1 MNRKISVSD
10 VTIKLSGAALPFR
23 KKLELSKML
32 DSLGVGA
39 IELGP
44 VEKGREDILL
54 VKSISAAVREAV
66 IAIPARKDTLEESW
80 EALKDARSPRL
91 QFCAPL
97 SAVQMEYLFHKKPA
111 AMLDLIRETVSSAK
125 ELCSEVEFIA
135 EDFGRAES
143 EFLAQALE
151 AASESGA
158 TLVTLRDTAGNLL
171 PEEFAGKIA
180 GIKAMLP
187 DGVKLGVWCSNE
199 MFLADSC
206 AVAAVVAGADEIKV
220 SACDNSAV
228 SLKRF
233 ASIVKAREDACRAHT
248 GIKTTEIQR
257 QVERMKILCEFD
269 RKKPLASLEG
279 LSAENAS
286 SIPLSI
292 HDSRETIVKTALSLG
307 YDLEDEDAAN
317 VYEAFIRIASKNET
331 VSVKELEA
339 IIASVAFQAP
349 AAYSLDSYLVT
360 SGNTISSTCHL
371 RLKKGEDILESVCVG
386 DGPVDAAFE
395 AIEKLVD
402 RQYELDDFQIQSVTE
417 GREAMGEAVV
427 RLRYDGRVFSGRGIS
442 TDIVGSSIMAYLSAV
457 NKIVYEEQQ

>member
-10 VTIKLSGAALPFR
+10 VTMKLSGAALPFR

-32 DSLGVGA
+32 DSLGVGV

-54 VKSISAAVREAV
+54 VKSIAAAVKDAV
-66 IAIPARKDTLEESW
+66 IAIPVRKDTLGESW
-80 EALKDARSPRL
+80 EAIKDARSPRL

-97 SAVQMEYLFHKKPA
+97 SAVQMEYMFHKKPS
-111 AMLDLIRETVSSAK
+111 AMLDLIRETLSSAK
-125 ELCSEVEFIA
+125 EYCGEVEFIA
-135 EDFGRAES
+135 EDFGRAEN
-143 EFLAQALE
+143 EFLAQALA

-180 GIKAMLP
+180 EIKSMLP
-187 DGVKLGVWCSNE
+187 DGVKLGVWCSNG

-206 AVAAVVAGADEIKV
+206 AVAAVVAGADEIKT

-233 ASIVKAREDACRAHT
+233 ASIVKAREDVCRAHT
-248 GIKTTEIQR
+248 GIKTIEILR

-279 LSAENAS
+279 LSAEPAAL
-286 SIPLSI
+286 PLSI

-307 YDLEDEDAAN
+307 YDLEDEDAEN
-317 VYEAFIRIASKNET
+317 VYEAFVRIASKNET

-371 RLKKGEDILESVCVG
+371 RLKKGEDILENVCVG

-427 RLRYDGRVFSGRGIS
+427 RLRYDGKVFSGRGIS